1 MTDNGRLAAQ
11 LACVGAVVCVMF
23 PLGQYV
29 FPVVAGTIGVFPFT
43 AIEAVASAALG
54 LGLFEV
60 LFG

>member
-1 MTDNGRLAAQ
+1 VKNNGRLAAQ
-11 LACVGAVVCVMF
+11 LACVGALVCVML

-29 FPVVAGTIGVFPFT
+29 FPMVADTIGAFPFT
-43 AIEAVASAALG
+43 AIEAVMSATLG

>member
-1 MTDNGRLAAQ
+1 MENGRLAAQ

-29 FPVVAGTIGVFPFT
+29 FPMAADTIGAFPFT
-43 AIEAVASAALG
+43 AMEAVVSATLG